1 VKVRQA
7 GRIVSVAVIIAVA
20 VNTNGVREIAD
31 VAVGP
36 SEAEPFWLKFLRD
49 LTRRGLRG
57 VKLLISDAHLG
68 LKAAIAKVF
77 NATWQRCRVH
87 FMRNA
92 LAYAN
97 KGQRQ
102 MVLALIN
109 TAFAQ
114 ETTEA
119 AHEQWRVV
127 ADHFRP
133 KLPKLATLLDE
144 AQNDVLAFTGFPRTH
159 RKQIASTKPLERVNA
174 EIKRRTD
181 VVGIFPNDAA
191 IVRLVGALLLEQ
203 NDEWQLQRIPLAR
216 GTRSDQRQ
224 PNPAALSRHYGLRS
238 NPRRKSLVHHSAG
251 HDQNIPPQAGESAC
265 LSVR

>member
-1 VKVRQA
+1 MDRCNVREGRQA

-20 VNTNGVREIAD
+20 VNTDGVREIVG

-36 SEAEPFWLKFLRD
+36 SEAETFWLRFLRD

-57 VKLLISDAHLG
+57 VKMVISDAHLG
-68 LKAAIAKVF
+68 LKGAIAKVYR
-77 NATWQRCRVH
+77 ATWQRCRVH
-87 FMRNA
+87 YMRNA

-109 TAFAQ
+109 TALAQ

-119 AHEQWRVV
+119 AHEQWRAV
-127 ADHFRP
+127 ADHFRTN
-133 KLPKLATLLDE
+133 LPKLAAFLDE
-144 AQNDVLAFTGFPRTH
+144 AENDVLAFTSFPRAH
-159 RKQIASTKPLERVNA
+159 RKQIASTNPLERLNA

-181 VVGIFPNDAA
+181 VVGIFPNDPA

-203 NDEWQLQRIPLAR
+203 NDEWQLQRRYLSLEGLGAI
-216 GTRSDQRQ
+216 SDNQNQR
-224 PNPAALSRHYGLRS
+224 LSAVITG
-238 NPRRKSLVHHSAG
+238 
-251 HDQNIPPQAGESAC
+251 
-265 LSVR
+265 